1 MPKLQRYAMKESKPI
16 VNGRYMFRVSG
27 LVRIAALSLL
37 SVTSFGSGC
46 IDGTLGEPGASCE
59 STRAYFL
66 RDVWGPVLA
75 TKCVGCHTP
84 GGQAEGRGARFILL
98 PASYPDFADANLASV
113 VAMVNQS
120 YTTGSGQTA
129 ALLAKPLARVQHGG
143 GAVIHEGS
151 AEHRALEGLVER
163 LQREDDATACRDY
176 GSIAAPSG
184 VVLLDWRQTLRKA
197 SLDMLGRLPTEAE
210 LLRGGSSEQ
219 GFEQTFSSM
228 LEDPAFYQRW
238 RTAWNDLMLTDKYLT
253 NDGCNQ
259 PALNLISGDDFPNRG
274 AYGGGASATGLDCCG
289 RDRENPTCADVREFF
304 RRANNAVAQEPINL
318 FEYIVRNDRSFA
330 EILTADYVMVNA
342 ASANVYGVNDQ
353 VRFESYAS
361 NEFLPAR
368 ITYTWREYRNANN
381 SRELVREERS
391 EYPHAGVLTTP
402 AFLARYP
409 TTETNRN
416 RHRARIVQ
424 SYFLGTDILRVGERP
439 LDPTTSEALVQ
450 TPTLNYGPCVTCH
463 RTNDPIAGAFRT
475 FPPGNIPGRYRAS
488 ATWYADM
495 FPPGFGGENMP
506 ASSYP
511 TAVRWLAQRVVADPR
526 FAMSVVRFIY
536 TALTGREPLTH
547 PTDPSDPLYG
557 AHAAAWNEQDR
568 ALRAI
573 ARRFTASNMN
583 FKVALLEMLKSP
595 LYRAVAAVGSNS
607 LAGRTAHA
615 GLGTA
620 MLLTPELLDRR
631 IRAIAGFPW
640 VKTLG
645 RNDSWLL
652 NDFYLPY
659 GGINSDTIVRRATE
673 PSGVITGI
681 AHRMATEVACRA
693 TAWDFSF
700 PQDER
705 RFFRYVRI
713 DTVPESGGQ
722 PVPGSIAQIRR
733 NIVWLHE
740 AILGERLPIDDPE
753 VTRTYTLFTE
763 TWQEVRGS
771 NTLPEPCRAESSPVD
786 GTRLPMERTIVADPN
801 GTVRAWMTV
810 LTYLFSDHRFL
821 YQ

>member
-1 MPKLQRYAMKESKPI
+1 
-16 VNGRYMFRVSG
+16 VNERRTPWRSG
-27 LVRIAALSLL
+27 LARVAALSLL
-37 SVTSFGSGC
+37 STTALGSGC
-46 IDGTLGEPGASCE
+46 IEGTIGEPGASCE

-98 PASYPDFADANLASV
+98 PASFPDFADANLASV
-113 VAMVNQS
+113 IAMVNQS
-120 YTTGSGQTA
+120 YATGSGQTA
-129 ALLAKPLARVQHGG
+129 AILAKPLSMVPHGG
-143 GAVIHEGS
+143 GAVIHEGT

-163 LQREDDATACRDY
+163 LQSEDDATACRDF
-176 GSIAAPSG
+176 GSVAAPSG
-184 VVLLDWRQTLRKA
+184 VVMLDWRQTLRKA

-210 LLRGGSSEQ
+210 LARAGSGEQ
-219 GFEQTFSSM
+219 GFEQAALAMF
-228 LEDPAFYQRW
+228 EAPAFYQRW
-238 RTAWNDLMLTDKYLT
+238 RTAWNDLMLTDRYLT
-253 NDGCNQ
+253 NDGCTQ

-274 AYGGGASATGLDCCG
+274 AYGGAASTSGLDCCG
-289 RDRENPTCADVREFF
+289 RDRDNAMCADVRDFF

-318 FEYIVRNDRSFA
+318 FDYIVRNNRPFS

-342 ASANVYGVNDQ
+342 PSANVYGVGDQ
-353 VRFESYAS
+353 VRFDSYTS
-361 NEFLPAR
+361 NDVLPAR
-368 ITYTWREYRNANN
+368 ITYTWREYRNNN
-381 SRELVREERS
+381 NMRELVREERS

-416 RHRARIVQ
+416 RHRARVVQ

-439 LDPTTSEALVQ
+439 LDPTASEALVQ
-450 TPTLNYGPCVTCH
+450 TPTLNYAPCVTCH
-463 RTNDPIAGAFRT
+463 RMNDPIAGAFRA
-475 FPPGNIPGRYRAS
+475 FPPSNVPGRYRAS

-495 FPPGFGGENMP
+495 FPPGFSGENMP
-506 ASSYP
+506 ASSYS
-511 TAVRWLAQRVVADPR
+511 AGVRWLAQRVVSDPR
-526 FAMSVVRFIY
+526 FAMSTVRFIY
-536 TALTGREPLTH
+536 KSLTGREPLVY
-547 PTDPSDPLYG
+547 PTDTADPLY
-557 AHAAAWNEQDR
+557 AARASAWNEQDR

-573 ARRFTASNMN
+573 ARRLTASNMN
-583 FKVALLEMLKSP
+583 FKAALVEMLKSP
-595 LYRAVAAVGSNS
+595 LYRATAAVGVTD

-615 GLGTA
+615 GIGTA

-631 IRAIAGFPW
+631 IRAITGFTW
-640 VKTLG
+640 SKTPG

-652 NDFYLPY
+652 NEFYYPY
-659 GGINSDTIVRRATE
+659 GGINSDTIVRRATD

-693 TAWDFSF
+693 TAWDFSS
-700 PQDER
+700 PQAER
-705 RFFRYVRI
+705 RFFRHVRI

-722 PVPGSIAQIRR
+722 PVPGSVAQIRQ
-733 NIVWLHE
+733 NIAWLHE
-740 AILGERLPIDDPE
+740 AILGERLSVDDPE
-753 VTRTYTLFTE
+753 VTRTYNLFAE
-763 TWQEVRGS
+763 TWRETHTTS
-771 NTLPEPCRAESSPVD
+771 FLPDPCRAQGSPVD
-786 GTRLPMERTIVADPN
+786 GARLPMERMIVADPN